1 MKVAVCGLG
10 RMGTAMAERLLAAGH
25 DVATWNRS
33 AGRSVAG
40 AAASTTP
47 AEAARGADVVLL
59 ALLDGPASRDVL
71 AAVEAAP
78 GTLVVNVATIA
89 PAESREL
96 AGAASDEGLGY
107 VEAPV
112 LGSVPAVQG
121 GTLLVLAG
129 GDATD
134 VAAAEK
140 VLRAFAGE
148 VRHTG
153 AIGTAT
159 GLKLVANST
168 LGVAAAAVNDALTL
182 GDRLGLPRADVLD
195 VLAAGHFGR
204 LVTAKRERIE
214 NGDHGGGDFTVAAIA
229 KDLALALG
237 ESDDLPVVRAAALRA
252 IEARDSGAG
261 ASDIA
266 ALMAPGER

>member
-1 MKVAVCGLG
+1 MKIAVCGLG

-33 AGRSVAG
+33 PGRSVAG
-40 AAASTTP
+40 AAVATTP

-89 PAESREL
+89 PTESTEL
-96 AGAASDEGLGY
+96 ADTASAAGLGY

-112 LGSVPAVQG
+112 LGSVPAVRG

-129 GDATD
+129 GDATE
-134 VAAAEK
+134 VAAAEE

-148 VRHTG
+148 IRHTG

-182 GDRLGLPRADVLD
+182 GDRLGLPRAAVLD
-195 VLAAGHFGR
+195 ILAVGHFGR
-204 LVTAKRERIE
+204 LVTGKRDRLES
-214 NGDHGGGDFTVAAIA
+214 GDHAGGDFTVAAIA
-229 KDLALALG
+229 KDLELVLA
-237 ESDDLPVVRAAALRA
+237 EADLPVVRAAALRA

-261 ASDIA
+261 ESDIS
-266 ALMAPGER
+266 ALMVPAT